1 MKKPN
6 LFLVSAPS
14 GTGKSTL
21 INSVLARAKKSEFPL
36 ELSISYTTRT
46 PRIRET
52 DSNHYFFVS
61 PEEFSAKKESNF
73 FLEYAE
79 VHGNC
84 YGTSIEFVQS
94 KLDAGISLILEIDVQ
109 GYRQINN
116 LSMEHESIFILPPSM
131 QSLED
136 RINKRGDDDLSSI
149 NLRLEN
155 AKNELICASEY
166 KNMIINDSIDD
177 ASEILYQIITQEKA
191 IIQPNREE
199 LQQFLVQLLSS
210 WVNKH

>member
-1 MKKPN
+1 MKTAN
-6 LFLVSAPS
+6 LFLISAPS

-21 INSVLARAKKSEFPL
+21 INSVLDRASKSKFPL
-36 ELSISYTTRT
+36 ELSISYTTRM
-46 PRIRET
+46 PRMGET

-61 PEEFSAKKESNF
+61 PEEFSAKKEANF

-79 VHGNC
+79 VHGNW

-116 LSMEHESIFILPPSM
+116 LSLEYESIFILPPSM

-136 RINKRGDDDLSSI
+136 RIKNRGDDDISSI

-166 KNMIINDSIDD
+166 KNMIINDSFDE
-177 ASEILYQIITQEKA
+177 ASETLYQIIAQEKA
-191 IIQPNREE
+191 IIQPNMQE
-199 LQQFLVQLLSS
+199 LQQFLAQLLSS
-210 WVNKH
+210 

>member
-1 MKKPN
+1 MRTAN
-6 LFLVSAPS
+6 LFLISAPS

-21 INSVLARAKKSEFPL
+21 INSVLEKANKSEFPL
-36 ELSISYTTRT
+36 ELSISYTTRK
-46 PRIRET
+46 PRIGET

-61 PEEFSAKKESNF
+61 PEEFSKKKEANF
-73 FLEYAE
+73 FLEYAQ
-79 VHGNC
+79 VHGNW
-84 YGTSIEFVQS
+84 YGTSIDFVQS

-109 GYRQINN
+109 GYRQIDS
-116 LSMEHESIFILPPSM
+116 LSLEYESIFILPPSM

-136 RINKRGDDDLSSI
+136 RIKKRGDNDLSSI

-166 KNMIINDSIDD
+166 KNMIINDSFDD
-177 ASEILYQIITQEKA
+177 ASELLYQIIAQEKA
-191 IIQPNREE
+191 IIQPNSKE

-210 WVNKH
+210 